1 MYTQLITLHYCFHD
15 TQEND
20 TVSGNLVMTTERV
33 GILLGSTL
41 DRNSNETVSISIV
54 TENISKCIVT
64 SFMCIQVNTNVF
76 NKFQTTFRFGYSE
89 RTIIPNFYLPNL

>member
-1 MYTQLITLHYCFHD
+1 MYTQLITLHDLWSLHYCLHD
-15 TQEND
+15 AQEND

-54 TENISKCIVT
+54 TENISKCSVT
-64 SFMCIQVNTNVF
+64 SFTVCAYRSILM
-76 NKFQTTFRFGYSE
+76 Y
-89 RTIIPNFYLPNL
+89 